1 MYRLEF
7 YFNCL
12 EGRYFCVFEDGIY
25 SVESDIPGFGDKS
38 GELSQEENKLF
49 SDKLNAAKIENWD
62 RYYLPESEGIEDGV
76 KWKVKLIKDDKEY
89 VSEGEESYEP
99 YGYEYFIEALKLI
112 EDHADYFAAKGND
125 E

>member
-1 MYRLEF
+1 MHRLEF

-12 EGRYFCVFEDGIY
+12 EGRYFFVFEDGIY
-25 SVESDIPGFGDKS
+25 SIETDIPSFTDKS
-38 GELSQEENKLF
+38 GELTKKEINTF
-49 SDKLNAAKIENWD
+49 SDKLNAAKIEAWD
-62 RYYLPESEGIEDGV
+62 RYYLPEGEGIEDGV
-76 KWKVKLIKDDKEY
+76 KWKVRLIKDDKEY

-112 EDHADYFAAKGND
+112 EDYADYFAAKGND